1 MRAASLCFLYFTLGS
16 NCNIVALFQFIYDFL
31 KTMQSDFGL
40 FTNAVLNYS
49 CLFLL
54 YLGNEGEAY
63 EICLSLWL
71 SVCLCVLH

>member
-1 MRAASLCFLYFTLGS
+1 M
-16 NCNIVALFQFIYDFL
+16 ALFQFIYDFL
-31 KTMQSDFGL
+31 KTMQGDFGL

-63 EICLSLWL
+63 EIC
-71 SVCLCVLH
+71 